1 MITFFAKN
9 TKNMKLMWKQIN
21 NVINKTQN
29 REKLSCIKVS
39 VYKTNADKIS
49 HKFNNYFSTIAQN
62 LNSKTK

>member
-1 MITFFAKN
+1 
-9 TKNMKLMWKQIN
+9 MKLMWKQIN